1 VSHDRHF
8 VSKTANK
15 IWEIADGEVKEFKG
29 GYEEWVQWKQ
39 RMSKQASDS
48 SNKSNS
54 KNNNYP
60 SQATKQTQKQ
70 PPAAAPAPSPPS
82 NNTPID
88 KEKKKEL
95 QRVQKEFQQLESK
108 LAELTDKKEKLEADL
123 ANPDVYS
130 DRQRFQLAEGAYQQ
144 AAQEWQTT
152 NRRYEQVFERM
163 VLLQEN
169 P

>member
-1 VSHDRHF
+1 
-8 VSKTANK
+8 
-15 IWEIADGEVKEFKG
+15 
-29 GYEEWVQWKQ
+29 
-39 RMSKQASDS
+39 
-48 SNKSNS
+48 
-54 KNNNYP
+54 
-60 SQATKQTQKQ
+60 
-70 PPAAAPAPSPPS
+70 
-82 NNTPID
+82 
-88 KEKKKEL
+88 
-95 QRVQKEFQQLESK
+95 K